1 MRWPW
6 SKPMDATEEEVDDLQ
21 LIRSRE
27 FRVRALQVVEELE
40 RLADQVELVLQ
51 QHDRKSPGGRRG
63 R

>member
-1 MRWPW
+1 
-6 SKPMDATEEEVDDLQ
+6 MDATEEEVDDLQ